1 MHHSY
6 QSAAHHISAR
16 LTVVLICSIHF
27 IALHTLR
34 YDARKLKT
42 ITVTFRGT
50 RHNKEHNPTKDWD
63 FNLKVCC
70 KEMKTPDL
78 IRDKMDE
85 PLKEHVLVHEGFKGE
100 FYKSYFTHL
109 YYTSGNG

>member
-6 QSAAHHISAR
+6 QSAVHHISAR
-16 LTVVLICSIHF
+16 LTVVLICSIRL

-34 YDARKLKT
+34 YDARKFKT
-42 ITVTFRGT
+42 ITITFRGT
-50 RHNKEHNPTKDWD
+50 RNNENNPTEDWH
-63 FNLKVCC
+63 FNNKVFC

-85 PLKEHVLVHEGFKGE
+85 PLKEHVLVHEGFKSE